1 MLNCLNLETFHTF
14 LATKPLLPHILSY
27 PPGSLK
33 ELIFLIFTE
42 TWSLQV
48 FTTEN
53 FQQLDCDIHRQ
64 ERRPHGHGKKYGK
77 FDFSRWKCKY
87 LAQNQPKSMMA
98 QWLCWG
104 RVRLFRFQFHAL
116 LVRGLLSTGCT
127 LNFLRKVLK
136 LKSEKTKL
144 DLSMCHHRFWPVL
157 DQIFMF

>member
-1 MLNCLNLETFHTF
+1 MKHVVLYVGHMYKPFWTKKIWPGWQGGSGKVKIMHFCTFPIEMTQMCHILTFPGPSCRPGQIFLVQNGLYMCPTYSTTCFIFRRFQTFHTF

-64 ERRPHGHGKKYGK
+64 ERRPHGHGKI
-77 FDFSRWKCKY
+77 WEI
-87 LAQNQPKSMMA
+87 
-98 QWLCWG
+98 
-104 RVRLFRFQFHAL
+104 RLF
-116 LVRGLLSTGCT
+116 TM
-127 LNFLRKVLK
+127 K
-136 LKSEKTKL
+136 
-144 DLSMCHHRFWPVL
+144 M
-157 DQIFMF
+157 

>member
-1 MLNCLNLETFHTF
+1 MSAPNEIQLLIILQMLNCLNLETFHTF

-64 ERRPHGHGKKYGK
+64 ERQPHGHEKI
-77 FDFSRWKCKY
+77 WEI
-87 LAQNQPKSMMA
+87 
-98 QWLCWG
+98 
-104 RVRLFRFQFHAL
+104 RLF
-116 LVRGLLSTGCT
+116 TM
-127 LNFLRKVLK
+127 K
-136 LKSEKTKL
+136 
-144 DLSMCHHRFWPVL
+144 M
-157 DQIFMF
+157 